1 MSSTSNQSFSASA
14 ALAVLTSKKQGKHYL
29 CQNEGIIGRS
39 PSAFLSIPDNHISR
53 VHCVIQKTEDN
64 KFTICDKSSTG
75 TYLNGQRL
83 IKNTVNELKH
93 HDLIRLSDLDMYTFA
108 FVINKKRLG
117 IQSPPRGMSVSEL
130 TDQLN
135 DLNESQCL
143 EKEKMEKE
151 FGLVS
156 LEMDR
161 LQEELQKLKEHEK
174 TIEQKR
180 LEASIES
187 ASNKEQ
193 ADIAEAKL
201 KEAMEEK
208 ERVVKEYEHKFA
220 DVTKKVEELQ
230 QTRIE
235 MENRHQIEREELEK
249 KCKAEIEELKNK
261 MEHAQN
267 QQFEELQSKLEEAKN
282 VLIESE
288 LEQQRLFEAKAEVET
303 TLESKIIE
311 LTNNY
316 SQFILPTGPCPVEIL
331 SPTQHF
337 VDSIKSKWAE
347 ISSLTPNEKEN
358 QAGQVKELEMKLKEK
373 EEQEEKVKREIDG
386 LEDDLMCSI
395 CAELYIEPTALNCG
409 HMFCKQCITEWS
421 KKKKICPM
429 CRANIVTTVRI
440 FNMDSV
446 IQRNI
451 RLMSEEA
458 QSRREALITE
468 RKKRKTPQ
476 KKKSSKKRRSEPEI
490 PNQFYPAEIH
500 NPFNRFNPA
509 EMPNALNLNQIPN
522 PFNPATNNNPA
533 GRRHRRLRME
543 IARPAEDT
551 PQESEGDPFQAGW
564 LRGRNL
570 PLLADSGRF
579 SPVTI
584 AAVDLTNIPMVQIPT
599 PAATRV
605 HTITSG
611 EANTTIDLTDL

>member
-267 QQFEELQSKLEEAKN
+267 QQFEELQSKLEETKN

-311 LTNNY
+311 LT
-316 SQFILPTGPCPVEIL
+316 
-331 SPTQHF
+331 
-337 VDSIKSKWAE
+337 
-347 ISSLTPNEKEN
+347 NEKEN